1 MMTNEEYIKKCLDR
15 EITSESLVNQDIK
28 KIDGIYTNNRYI
40 NDELASMILDL
51 KIVRMKKVMAKY
63 ETPILSVQQAE
74 EIWRR

>member
-1 MMTNEEYIKKCLDR
+1 MVTNEEYIKKCLDR

-51 KIVRMKKVMAKY
+51 KIVRMKKVMTKY

>member
-1 MMTNEEYIKKCLDR
+1 MMNYIKKCLDR
-15 EITSESLVNQDIK
+15 EITSESLVNHDIR